1 MTAHGDWITPRVD
14 GVRYLDRPPLLYWL
28 LSGSFAVAG
37 TTPVAAR
44 LWSALA
50 AVGVAAVT
58 ARLGVM
64 LGGARAGLLAGL
76 MVAANLGMFLCGRVV
91 KPDLVFVLWLT
102 LAWAGFAIA
111 YRGGGRRGLALFY
124 AALGLAAITKDLLGA
139 LGPLGVGGRLVWL
152 TGERPSP
159 CGVRGAPASS
169 R

>member
-1 MTAHGDWITPRVD
+1 DPPEGVHAEVARQMTAHGDWITPRVD

-58 ARLGVM
+58 ARLGVV

-76 MVAANLGMFLCGRVV
+76 MVGACLGRFPCRCVV
-91 KPDLVFVLWLT
+91 SP
-102 LAWAGFAIA
+102 
-111 YRGGGRRGLALFY
+111 
-124 AALGLAAITKDLLGA
+124 
-139 LGPLGVGGRLVWL
+139 
-152 TGERPSP
+152 RP
-159 CGVRGAPASS
+159 V
-169 R
+169 